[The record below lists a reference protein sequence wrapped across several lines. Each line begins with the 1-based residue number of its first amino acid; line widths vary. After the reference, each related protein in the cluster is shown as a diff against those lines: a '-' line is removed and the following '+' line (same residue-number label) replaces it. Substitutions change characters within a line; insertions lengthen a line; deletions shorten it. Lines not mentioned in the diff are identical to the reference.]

1 MSGCS
6 TNKQP
11 QPLAELFTN
20 GGGAQGHALR
30 HSRREVVV
38 EIVVGVGVAEV
49 DEVVGVAGEVEE
61 VRRVGAL
68 DVRAVVRTLWLE
80 PRDESDGVGGAV
92 SKLSKWCD
100 RSRGVPGEVCAVC

>member
-1 MSGCS
+1 VGAAQRNSHNRLLSCLQTG
-6 TNKQP
+6 
-11 QPLAELFTN
+11 E
-20 GGGAQGHALR
+20 GAQGHALR

-61 VRRVGAL
+61 VLRVGAL
-68 DVRAVVRTLWLE
+68 DVRAVVRTLWLK
-80 PRDESDGVGGAV
+80 PGDESDGVGGAV